1 MKKKVIAIIITIL
14 VIVGI
19 IVGIV
24 IWNYYKEANQPE
36 GVLKEYMANLNEQ
49 NYEKMYELI
58 TNNSKEK
65 ISKEDFITRNKNIYS
80 GIEMKN
86 LKIEILEINKLDAT
100 KTEIKY
106 KTTMQTLAGEL
117 GFSNTVSFLKNT
129 EKKYEI
135 EWSSNLIYPTLNNE
149 DKLRIKTTEAKRGS
163 ILDRNGKMLAGEG
176 TASSVGIVPGKLSE
190 NKQQDLEKI
199 ATLLDISVESIEND
213 MSASYV
219 KEDTFVPIKTI
230 SKNAT
235 ELKKQLLEIKG
246 IMITDKTMRVYPYG
260 EVTSHLTGYV
270 QSITAEELE
279 SRKEKGYDQNSI
291 IGKVGLEKAW
301 EERLKGQDGYEI
313 YIEDSQGNKKS
324 TILQK
329 QVKNGEDIKTTIDI
343 AIQEKLY
350 NSLGENKGL
359 FVVMQ
364 PETGEM
370 LALVSTPSYDANDF
384 AMGYSNNKWN
394 LVKNDERNLLLNRFA
409 QSWTPGSVF
418 KPITGAIGLT
428 NEKFDANEDFG
439 RSGLSWQNNKS
450 WGNYYITTLTP
461 YSQAANLQNA
471 LLRSDNIYFAK
482 LALRIGSS
490 TLVEGLN
497 QLGFGEEIPFIID
510 LAKSQVSN
518 NGKIETEIS
527 LADSGY
533 GQGEILVN
541 PIHMACI
548 YSAFINE
555 GNMLKP
561 YIEYKETPDVQYWK
575 TNVFSKDAAAIIQ
588 EDLIQVVENS
598 NGTAHDAKINGIT
611 LAGKTGTAEIQ
622 KNTTEDEGTQL
633 GWFNCFTVNSQNP
646 MLIVSMVE
654 DAKTTGGSHYLISKI
669 KELF

>member
-1 MKKKVIAIIITIL
+1 MKKKVIAIIVTIF

-19 IVGIV
+19 AAGII
-24 IWNYYKEANQPE
+24 IWNNQQEANQPE
-36 GVLKEYMANLNEQ
+36 GVLKEYIANLNEQ

-58 TNNSKEK
+58 TSSSKEK
-65 ISKEDFITRNKNIYS
+65 ISQEDFIARNKNIYS
-80 GIEMKN
+80 GIEVKYLN
-86 LKIEILEINKLDAT
+86 IEILEINKIDT
-100 KTEIKY
+100 TNTEIKY
-106 KTTMQTLAGEL
+106 KTTMQTIAGVLE
-117 GFSNTVSFLKNT
+117 FSNTVDFLKNS
-129 EKKYEI
+129 EKRYEI
-135 EWSSNLIYPTLNNE
+135 EWSSNIIYPTLNNE

-176 TASSVGIVPGKLSE
+176 TASSVGLVPGKLSE

-199 ATLLDISVESIEND
+199 ATLLDISVASIEND
-213 MSASYV
+213 LNASYV

-246 IMITDKTMRVYPYG
+246 VMITDKTMRVYPYA

-279 SRKEKGYDQNSI
+279 SRKDKGYDQNSI
-291 IGKVGLEKAW
+291 IGKTGLEKVW
-301 EERLKGQDGYEI
+301 EERLKGQNGYEI
-313 YIEDSQGNKKS
+313 YIEDNQGNKKS

-329 QVKNGEDIKTTIDI
+329 QVQNGEDIKTTIDVT
-343 AIQEKLY
+343 IQKKLST
-350 NSLGENKGL
+350 SLGENKGL

-364 PETGEM
+364 PKTGEM

-384 AMGYSNNKWN
+384 VMGYSNNQWN
-394 LVKNDERNLLLNRFA
+394 SVKNDERNLLLNRFT
-409 QSWTPGSVF
+409 QSWTPGSTF

-428 NEKFDANEDFG
+428 TKKLDANEDFG
-439 RSGLSWQNNKS
+439 RSGLSWQNNES
-450 WGNYYITTLTP
+450 WGNYYVTTLTP
-461 YSQAANLQNA
+461 YSQAANLKNA

-490 TLVEGLN
+490 AFEDGLN
-497 QLGFGEEIPFIID
+497 QLGFGEELPFTIS
-510 LAKSQVSN
+510 LEKSQISN

-533 GQGEILVN
+533 GQGQILVN

-548 YSAFINE
+548 YSAFANE
-555 GNMLKP
+555 GNMIKP
-561 YIEYKETPDVQYWK
+561 YIEYKEVPEAQYWK
-575 TNVFSKDAAAIIQ
+575 TNVFSKEATATIQ
-588 EDLIQVVENS
+588 EDLIQVVESS
-598 NGTAHDAKINGIT
+598 NGTAHDAKVNGVT
-611 LAGKTGTAEIQ
+611 MAGKTGTAEIQ
-622 KNTTEDEGTQL
+622 KNTTQDEGTEL
-633 GWFNCFTVNSQNP
+633 GWFNCFTVNTQNP